1 MNYVSNKEQ
10 VLIYLGKF
18 KRNFLN
24 ANGWYAFA
32 STAIIALITCIVS
45 GSAGFG
51 DRIAKTS
58 FIIVCACIWIGMF
71 NSITLICRERD
82 IIKHEYRGGDELI
95 ILYVCSYAI
104 PRNHLLNSNRHF
116 FKHLVFILW

>member
-32 STAIIALITCIVS
+32 STAIIALVACIVS
-45 GSAGFG
+45 GESGF
-51 DRIAKTS
+51 S
-58 FIIVCACIWIGMF
+58 
-71 NSITLICRERD
+71 
-82 IIKHEYRGGDELI
+82 GGTQEELQQ
-95 ILYVCSYAI
+95 
-104 PRNHLLNSNRHF
+104 RHL
-116 FKHLVFILW
+116 